1 MQFDP
6 EAGPFRSVDG
16 QAKQLLQGKKVVL
29 AIGEPLS
36 LAALA
41 LVPALRRT
49 SVGNFTTE
57 QEAVL
62 CCQEKQPDL
71 LFATDELQQGNGI
84 SLLSKLHKI
93 SPNTRSLIFL
103 KRESQEVVRDA
114 INAYASGVVFQSSIG
129 LARDGDFLRALTATS
144 EGAAYYPDEVRK
156 AAGYELKPF
165 PELSER
171 ETAVLRQ
178 LCQGMSNKE
187 IAAELMVS
195 PETVKSHVSTLI
207 SMMQVK
213 DRTSVVI
220 QAIRAGF

>member
-1 MQFDP
+1 MEFNP
-6 EAGPFRSVDG
+6 EADQLRSVTSES
-16 QAKQLLQGKKVVL
+16 QQLLQGKKLVL

-41 LVPALRRT
+41 MVPAIRHA
-49 SVGNFTTE
+49 SVGNYSTE
-57 QEAVL
+57 QEAL
-62 CCQEKQPDL
+62 NCCRDKQPDL

-84 SLLSKLHKI
+84 TLLEKLHKI
-93 SPNTRSLIFL
+93 SPDTKSLIFL
-103 KRESQEVVRDA
+103 KRETQEVVRDA
-114 INAYASGVVFQSSIG
+114 INAHASGVVFQSSIG
-129 LARDGDFLRALTATS
+129 LARDGDFLLALTAAAH
-144 EGAAYYPDEVRK
+144 GDAYYPDEVRK
-156 AAGYELKPF
+156 AAGYELKPL
-165 PELSER
+165 PEISER

-207 SMMQVK
+207 SVMGVK